1 MDDKRVYAGLSGEI
15 VGSFLRFETFVV
27 IIPMG
32 LVFAGLSLLSYLL
45 EDKIPPAYLSTGVL
59 ILSALFFALFT
70 GRFAVAAQ
78 YGDYHSG
85 FFSDK
90 LYSGAVLAYAIRY
103 ILFNLF
109 WLIPAAI
116 IIYYF
121 SNSAN
126 AIALFFLLNL
136 GVGLG
141 SSVGIWYACLVV
153 LIFFGPLLAAL
164 LACHTKALSEVISTD
179 TWAWLFLDR
188 GADLAAFLGQV
199 CGGIILFCMK
209 YFILFFIL
217 KTLAFSLSMKLGLY
231 LNAVLSVVP
240 ALLFP
245 VILGRLSGAFVAM
258 DELDVRSFDIPK
270 ADTKADLLQE
280 QKKTYDDLL
289 RTINTLSADD
299 LAQAQQN
306 AEHAEANIYQ
316 ALVLSYL
323 YKKTK
328 GLEEA
333 LSHARK
339 TLGQCLIEGL
349 GRDAVQLFRYYFKE
363 KTALKLSTEQLL
375 QLGHYLDL
383 ENAYP
388 DAAWCY
394 MLAAIQAPEEDK
406 LAIQK
411 EFLHVADVARQHG
424 AHELANSLLHLFCKQ
439 FPKSSLTEFARAQ
452 ISPER

>member
-1 MDDKRVYAGLSGEI
+1 MDDNRLYAGLSGEI
-15 VGSFLRFETFVV
+15 VRNFIRFETFLVL
-27 IIPMG
+27 IPMG

-45 EDKIPPAYLSTGVL
+45 QDKIPQGYLSSSVL
-59 ILSALFFALFT
+59 IFSALFFALFT
-70 GRFAVAAQ
+70 GRFAMAAKS
-78 YGDYHSG
+78 GDYHSG

-90 LYSGAVLAYAIRY
+90 LYNGAVLAFAIRF
-103 ILFNLF
+103 IVFNLF
-109 WLIPAAI
+109 WLIPAVL

-136 GVGLG
+136 GVGLS

-153 LIFFGPLLAAL
+153 LGFFGPLCAAL
-164 LACHTKALSEVISTD
+164 LACHTKSLSEVISSD

-188 GADLAAFLGQV
+188 ASDLPAFLGQV

-217 KTLAFSLSMKLGLY
+217 KTLAFSMSMKLGLY
-231 LNAVLSVVP
+231 LNDVLSAVP

-258 DELDVRSFDIPK
+258 DELEVESCDEEK
-270 ADTKADLLQE
+270 AESNADFLQE
-280 QKKTYDDLL
+280 QKKIYGDLL
-289 RTINTLSADD
+289 RSIDTLSPSD
-299 LAQAQQN
+299 LAQAEHN
-306 AEHAEANIYQ
+306 AEHAAANIYQ

-328 GLEEA
+328 SPQEA

-339 TLGQCLIEGL
+339 TLAQCLNEGL
-349 GRDAVQLFRYYFKE
+349 GTDAVQLFRYYFKE
-363 KTALKLSTEQLL
+363 KTALNLSTEQLV

-383 ENAYP
+383 QNAYP

-394 MLAAIQAPEEDK
+394 MLAIMQAPEEDK

-411 EFLHVADVARQHG
+411 EYLHVADVARQHG
-424 AHELANSLLHLFCKQ
+424 ADEVANSLLHLFCKQ
-439 FPKSSLTEFARAQ
+439 FPESSLTEFARAQ
-452 ISPER
+452 ISPDN